1 MALDGLFLT
10 KIKDELLSKAVGLRV
25 DKVNQP
31 TRDEIILNLRGKGC
45 SYKLLLCVR
54 ADSPRV
60 HFTSHNIDNPA
71 VPPMFCMLLRKHLT
85 SAMIK
90 NIRQHENDRIL
101 FIDFDGTNEIG
112 DRVELTLCIEIMG
125 KYSNLI
131 LISGEKII
139 DSIKRVDYLTSSVR
153 QILPGLT
160 YCLAPQQDKLSL
172 DTTEIDVILNRI
184 LEYKDKY
191 LSSAI
196 MNTVQGV
203 SPIVSR
209 EIAARVTGDDM
220 SVSSL
225 STAQINALRQII
237 TQIKANLHVSTKAYM
252 LLENSGKPKDIS
264 HINITQYGDML
275 SVKEY
280 DSCSEVLDDF
290 YYERDR
296 ICRINHR
303 AHELIKLL
311 NNLLERTVRKL
322 ALQKEELKQCENKD
336 KLKLY
341 GELILANLYRLEKG
355 VTFYEVENY
364 YDNCNLIKIPCNPAL
379 SPTENQKRYYKE
391 YRKAQTAEKMLAE
404 LIVAGE
410 QEIVYLES
418 VLDELSRA
426 DTDSEIS
433 AIRLELQNGGYIK
446 NLKGKKQKPPK
457 ELPPIEFKSDDGF
470 KILVGRNNAQN
481 EKLSL
486 KTAGK
491 TDMWLHTQKIPGSHV
506 IIFGEGKEISDL
518 AIEQAAVIAAYH
530 SKAKESSLV
539 PVDYTRA
546 KELKKPSG
554 GKTGMVIYHEYWSII
569 VNPDKELVE
578 KLRVK

>member
-45 SYKLLLCVR
+45 NYKLLLCVR

-60 HFTSHNIDNPA
+60 HFTSHNIDNPP

-85 SAMIK
+85 GAMIK

-101 FIDFDGTNEIG
+101 FIDFDATNEIG
-112 DRVELTLCIEIMG
+112 DRVELSICIEIMG

-139 DSIKRVDYLTSSVR
+139 DSVKRVDCLTSSVR
-153 QILPGLT
+153 QILPGLD
-160 YCLAPQQDKLSL
+160 YRLAPQQDKMSLESEDISAVLGRVLSY
-172 DTTEIDVILNRI
+172 EN
-184 LEYKDKY
+184 KH
-191 LSSAI
+191 LSSAVI
-196 MNTVQGV
+196 GTIQGM

-209 EIAARVTGDDM
+209 EIACRVCGDDIA
-220 SVSSL
+220 VSEL
-225 STAQINALRQII
+225 TQE
-237 TQIKANLHVSTKAYM
+237 QIKNLENILKTIKCNLHTCPKAYM
-252 LLENSGKPKDIS
+252 LVEKNGKPKDIS
-264 HINITQYGDML
+264 HIDITQYGDL
-275 SVKEY
+275 LKVKEY
-280 DSCSEVLDDF
+280 DSCSELLDDF

-311 NNLLERTVRKL
+311 NNLVERTVRKL
-322 ALQKEELKQCENKD
+322 ALQREELKQCEDKD
-336 KLKLY
+336 QLKLY

-355 VTFYEVENY
+355 VSFYEVENY
-364 YDNCNLIKIPCNPAL
+364 YDNCNIIKIPCNPAL
-379 SPTENQKRYYKE
+379 SPTENQKKYYKE
-391 YRKAQTAEKMLAE
+391 YRKTQTAEKMLAE
-404 LIVAGE
+404 LIVNAE
-410 QEIVYLES
+410 QEVTYLES

-433 AIRLELQNGGYIK
+433 AIRLELQTAGYIK
-446 NLKGKKQKPPK
+446 NIKGKKQKPPK
-457 ELPPIEFKSDDGF
+457 ELPPIEFRSSDGF

-486 KTAGK
+486 KTASK
-491 TDMWLHTQKIPGSHV
+491 SDMWLHTQKIPGSHIV
-506 IIFGEGKEISDL
+506 IFGEGREISDE

-530 SKAKESSLV
+530 SKAKDSSLV

-554 GKTGMVIYHEYWSII
+554 GKTGMVIYHEYWTII
-569 VNPDKELVE
+569 VNPDKELVD
-578 KLRVK
+578 KLKV

>member
-90 NIRQHENDRIL
+90 NVRQHENDRIL

-131 LISGEKII
+131 LISGKKII

>member
-45 SYKLLLCVR
+45 NYKLLLCVR

-60 HFTSHNIDNPA
+60 HFTSHNIDNPP

-85 SAMIK
+85 GAMIK

-101 FIDFDGTNEIG
+101 FIDFDATNEIG
-112 DRVELTLCIEIMG
+112 DRVELSICIEIMG

-139 DSIKRVDYLTSSVR
+139 DSVKRVDCLTSSVR
-153 QILPGLT
+153 QILPGLD
-160 YCLAPQQDKLSL
+160 YRLAPQQDKMSLESEDISAVLGRVLSY
-172 DTTEIDVILNRI
+172 EN
-184 LEYKDKY
+184 KH
-191 LSSAI
+191 LSSAVI
-196 MNTVQGV
+196 GTIQGV

-209 EIAARVTGDDM
+209 EIACRVCGDDIA
-220 SVSSL
+220 VSEL
-225 STAQINALRQII
+225 TQE
-237 TQIKANLHVSTKAYM
+237 QIKNLENILKTIKCNLHTCPKAYM
-252 LLENSGKPKDIS
+252 LVEKNGKPKDIS
-264 HINITQYGDML
+264 HIDITQYGDL
-275 SVKEY
+275 LKVKEY
-280 DSCSEVLDDF
+280 DSCSELLDDF

-311 NNLLERTVRKL
+311 NNLIERTVRKL
-322 ALQKEELKQCENKD
+322 ALQREELKQCEDKD
-336 KLKLY
+336 QLKLY

-355 VTFYEVENY
+355 VNFYEVENY
-364 YDNCNLIKIPCNPAL
+364 YDNCNIIKIPCNPAL
-379 SPTENQKRYYKE
+379 SPTENQKKYYKE

-404 LIVAGE
+404 LIVNAE
-410 QEIVYLES
+410 QEVTYLES

-433 AIRLELQNGGYIK
+433 AIRLELQTAGYIK
-446 NLKGKKQKPPK
+446 NIKGKKQKPPK
-457 ELPPIEFKSDDGF
+457 ELPPIEFRSSDGF

-486 KTAGK
+486 KTASK
-491 TDMWLHTQKIPGSHV
+491 SDMWLHTQKIPGSHV
-506 IIFGEGKEISDL
+506 VIFGEGREISDE

-530 SKAKESSLV
+530 SKAKDSSLV

-554 GKTGMVIYHEYWSII
+554 GKTGMVIYHEYWTII
-569 VNPDKELVE
+569 VNPDKELVD
-578 KLRVK
+578 KLKV

>member
-10 KIKDELLSKAVGLRV
+10 KIKDELLAKAVGLRV
-25 DKVNQP
+25 DRVNQP
-31 TRDEIILNLRGKGC
+31 ARDEIILNLRGKGC

-60 HFTSHNIDNPA
+60 HFTSHNIDNPP

-85 SAMIK
+85 SALIK

-112 DRVELTLCIEIMG
+112 DRVELTLCTEIMG

-139 DSIKRVDYLTSSVR
+139 DAIKRVDYLTSSVR
-153 QILPGLT
+153 QILPGLN
-160 YCLAPQQDKLSL
+160 YSLAPQQDKLSL
-172 DTTEIDVILNRI
+172 DSTNIDEILNKI
-184 LEYKDKY
+184 LSYKDKF

-209 EIAARVTGDDM
+209 EIASRVTGDDM
-220 SVSSL
+220 CVSALSVEQIDSL
-225 STAQINALRQII
+225 KGILQE
-237 TQIKANLHVSTKAYM
+237 IKDNLHISQRAYM
-252 LLENSGKPKDIS
+252 LQEESGKPKDMS

-275 SVKEY
+275 KVKEY
-280 DSCSEVLDDF
+280 DSCSELLDDF

-296 ICRINHR
+296 ISRINHR

-311 NNLLERTVRKL
+311 NNLIERTVRKL
-322 ALQKEELKQCENKD
+322 ALQREELKQCEDKD

-355 VTFYEVENY
+355 VSFYEVENY
-364 YDNCNLIKIPCNPAL
+364 YDNCNIIKIPCNPAL
-379 SPTENQKRYYKE
+379 SPTENQKKYYKE

-404 LIVAGE
+404 LIVGAE

-446 NLKGKKQKPPK
+446 NTKGKKQKPPK
-457 ELPPIEFKSDDGF
+457 ELPPIEFKSSDGF
-470 KILVGRNNAQN
+470 KILVGRNNVQN

-486 KTAGK
+486 KTASK
-491 TDMWLHTQKIPGSHV
+491 NDMWLHTQKIPGSHV
-506 IIFGEGKEISDL
+506 VIFGEGREISDE

-530 SKAKESSLV
+530 SKAKDSSLV

-569 VNPDKELVE
+569 VKPDKELVD
-578 KLRVK
+578 KLKV

>member
-10 KIKDELLSKAVGLRV
+10 KIKDELLNKAVGLRV

-45 SYKLLLCVR
+45 NYKLLLCVR

-60 HFTSHNIDNPA
+60 HFTSHNIDNPQ

-90 NIRQHENDRIL
+90 NVRQHENDRIL
-101 FIDFDGTNEIG
+101 FIDFDATNEIG
-112 DRVELTLCIEIMG
+112 DKVELTLCIEIMG

-139 DSIKRVDYLTSSVR
+139 DSIKRVDHLTSSVR

-172 DTTEIDVILNRI
+172 ESNDISYILERI
-184 LEYKDKY
+184 LSYKEKY

-196 MNTVQGV
+196 MNCVQGV

-209 EIAARVTGDDM
+209 EIASRVTGDDICVSNL
-220 SVSSL
+220 SVNQISSL
-225 STAQINALRQII
+225 KQIL
-237 TQIKANLHVSTKAYM
+237 TQIKNELHSCQKAYM
-252 LLENSGKPKDIS
+252 LIESGGKPKDLS

-275 SVKEY
+275 EVKEY
-280 DSCSEVLDDF
+280 ESCSELLDDF
-290 YYERDR
+290 YFERDR

-311 NNLLERTVRKL
+311 GNLIERNSRKL
-322 ALQKEELKQCENKD
+322 AIQKEELKQCRDKD

-355 VTFYEVENY
+355 VSFYEVENY
-364 YDNCNLIKIPCNPAL
+364 YDNCNIVKIPCNPAL
-379 SPTENQKRYYKE
+379 TPTENQKKYYKE
-391 YRKAQTAEKMLAE
+391 YRKTQTAEKMLAE
-404 LIVAGE
+404 LIVEAE
-410 QEIVYLES
+410 NEIVYLES

-433 AIRLELQNGGYIK
+433 AIRLELQTSGYIK
-446 NLKGKKQKPPK
+446 NIKGKKQKPPK
-457 ELPPIEFKSDDGF
+457 ELPPIEFKSSDGF

-486 KTAGK
+486 KTAAK
-491 TDMWLHTQKIPGSHV
+491 NDMWLHTQKIPGSHV
-506 IIFGEGKEISDL
+506 IIFGEGREISDE
-518 AIEQAAVIAAYH
+518 AIEEAAAIAAYH
-530 SKAKESSLV
+530 SKAKDSSLV
-539 PVDYTRA
+539 IVDYTRA

-554 GKTGMVIYHEYWSII
+554 GKTGMVIYHEYWSI
-569 VNPDKELVE
+569 VVKPDQELVN
-578 KLRVK
+578 KLKV

>member
-237 TQIKANLHVSTKAYM
+237 TQIKANLHLSTKAYM
-252 LLENSGKPKDIS
+252 LLEKNGKPKDIS

>member
-112 DRVELTLCIEIMG
+112 DKVELTLCIEIMG

-172 DTTEIDVILNRI
+172 DSTEIDVILNKI

-196 MNTVQGV
+196 INTVQGV

-209 EIAARVTGDDM
+209 EIAARVTGDDV

-225 STAQINALRQII
+225 ASTQIGSLKQII
-237 TQIKANLHVSTKAYM
+237 TQIKDNLHASTKAYM
-252 LLENSGKPKDIS
+252 LLEKSGKPKDIS

-280 DSCSEVLDDF
+280 DSCSELLDDF

-355 VTFYEVENY
+355 VSFYEVENY
-364 YDNCNLIKIPCNPAL
+364 YDNCNLVKIPCNPAL

-404 LIVAGE
+404 LIVSGE
-410 QEIVYLES
+410 QEILYLES

-446 NLKGKKQKPPK
+446 KLKGKKQKPPK
-457 ELPPIEFKSDDGF
+457 ELPPIEFKSTDGF
-470 KILVGRNNAQN
+470 KILVGRNNVQN

-486 KTAGK
+486 KTANK

-506 IIFGEGKEISDL
+506 VIFGEGKEISDL

-539 PVDYTRA
+539 PVDYTMA

>member
-10 KIKDELLSKAVGLRV
+10 KIKDELLAKAVGLRV
-25 DKVNQP
+25 DRVNQP
-31 TRDEIILNLRGKGC
+31 ARDEIILNLRGKGC

-60 HFTSHNIDNPA
+60 HFTSHNIDNPP

-85 SAMIK
+85 SALIK
-90 NIRQHENDRIL
+90 NVRQHENDRIL

-112 DRVELTLCIEIMG
+112 DRVELTLCTEIMG

-139 DSIKRVDYLTSSVR
+139 DAIKRVDYLTSSVR
-153 QILPGLT
+153 QILPGLN
-160 YCLAPQQDKLSL
+160 YSLAPQQDKLSL
-172 DTTEIDVILNRI
+172 DSTNIDEILNKI
-184 LEYKDKY
+184 LSYKDKF

-209 EIAARVTGDDM
+209 EIASRVTGDDM
-220 SVSSL
+220 CVSALSVEQIDSL
-225 STAQINALRQII
+225 KGILQE
-237 TQIKANLHVSTKAYM
+237 IKDNLHISQRAYM
-252 LLENSGKPKDIS
+252 LQEESGKPKDMS
-264 HINITQYGDML
+264 YINITQYGDML
-275 SVKEY
+275 KVKEY
-280 DSCSEVLDDF
+280 DSCSELLDDF

-296 ICRINHR
+296 ISRINHR

-311 NNLLERTVRKL
+311 NNLIERTVRKL
-322 ALQKEELKQCENKD
+322 ALQREELKQCEDKD

-355 VTFYEVENY
+355 VSFYEVENY
-364 YDNCNLIKIPCNPAL
+364 YDNCNITKIPCNPAL
-379 SPTENQKRYYKE
+379 SPTENQKKYYKE

-404 LIVAGE
+404 LIVGAE

-446 NLKGKKQKPPK
+446 NTKGKKQKPPK
-457 ELPPIEFKSDDGF
+457 ELPPIEFKSSDGF
-470 KILVGRNNAQN
+470 KILVGRNNVQN

-486 KTAGK
+486 KTAAK
-491 TDMWLHTQKIPGSHV
+491 NDMWLHTQKIPGSHV
-506 IIFGEGKEISDL
+506 VIFGEGREISDE

-530 SKAKESSLV
+530 SKAKDSSLV

-569 VNPDKELVE
+569 VKPDKELVD
-578 KLRVK
+578 KLKV